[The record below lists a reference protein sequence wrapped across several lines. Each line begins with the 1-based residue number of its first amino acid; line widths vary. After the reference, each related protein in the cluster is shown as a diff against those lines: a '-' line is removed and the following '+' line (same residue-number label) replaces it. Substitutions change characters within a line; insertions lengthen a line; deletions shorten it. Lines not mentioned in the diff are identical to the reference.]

1 MSSQGSL
8 VRGIVLH
15 RWCYNESDPATGLV
29 RLEFA
34 VPGSFGAG
42 CAARCPD
49 HALFRRRR
57 CTCTPQVRRPSAR
70 RTRRQGRPS
79 RGHRDLGWRNHTNR
93 KRRQRGRGRQP
104 RSSLRQKI
112 PASRPRN
119 NIRPRGVNEIRGS
132 PPARALSVGGIRAG
146 SFSVCQL
153 LAALARTAIFCPA
166 VSRISMV
173 STSSM
178 VTGVAPVTLARPW
191 AVAFQLAARS

>member
-57 CTCTPQVRRPSAR
+57 CTCTPQVQAFRLEEPGARADLHVVIVTWMEKSYKPETPSA
-70 RTRRQGRPS
+70 G
-79 RGHRDLGWRNHTNR
+79 
-93 KRRQRGRGRQP
+93 P
-104 RSSLRQKI
+104 RSPTSVEFETKI